1 MNQLDFLDTLFIA
14 WAFFYIL
21 VLIFHFALRKR
32 FYQSYTLKFG
42 WIVYALGIPAA
53 VISLFLMLNGKS
65 WYLWLGGFLCLL
77 YSAFGYWVDYVKKIP
92 WRKPLV
98 TGILVPYITLY
109 LATLMFYWWPLYRL
123 SMPLWIVYTVLYII
137 AMVVNIRSH

>member
-21 VLIFHFALRKR
+21 VLIVHFALRKR

-42 WIVYALGIPAA
+42 WVVYALGIPAA
-53 VISLFLMLNGKS
+53 VISLLLLLNGKS
-65 WYLWLGGFLCLL
+65 WYFWLGGFLCLL
-77 YSAFGYWVDYVKKIP
+77 FSAFGYWVDYVRKIA
-92 WRKPLV
+92 WRKPVV
-98 TGILVPYITLY
+98 TGILLPYVTLY

-123 SMPLWIVYTVLYII
+123 YMPFWIVYTVLYII
-137 AMVVNIRSH
+137 AMVLNIRSH